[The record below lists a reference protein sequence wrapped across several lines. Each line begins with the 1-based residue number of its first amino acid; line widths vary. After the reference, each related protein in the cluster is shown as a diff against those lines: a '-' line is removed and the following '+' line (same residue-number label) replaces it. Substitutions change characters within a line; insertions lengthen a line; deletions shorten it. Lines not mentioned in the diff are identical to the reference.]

1 MATTFKTIDEVDLNN
16 RFEDYYCA
24 NANEKLFKC
33 EKQLFYQKGG
43 GFGMNYKYCSS
54 CYSKW
59 NKLTKEQQMNRSIE
73 KPIKKESI
81 CLVKF

>member
-1 MATTFKTIDEVDLNN
+1 MENTFKTIDEVDLNSI
-16 RFEDYYCA
+16 FEVYYCA
-24 NANEKLFKC
+24 NAIEKLFKC
-33 EKQLFYQKGG
+33 ESKLVYQKNG
-43 GFGMNYKYCSS
+43 GFGMNYKYCAN

-59 NKLTKEQQMNRSIE
+59 NGWTKEQQKNRSIE

>member
-1 MATTFKTIDEVDLNN
+1 MATFKTIDEVDLNN

-33 EKQLFYQKGG
+33 ENKLVYQKGG
-43 GFGMNYKYCSS
+43 GFGMNYKYCSN
-54 CYSKW
+54 CYAKW
-59 NKLTKEQQMNRSIE
+59 NNLTKEQKYDNYT
-73 KPIKKESI
+73 IKKEGV